1 MRTASRNTSTTALA
15 VIALAVAS
23 MLAPSLA
30 HAKRMGGGGRMMA
43 PSRMARPATP
53 PPAPRAPAAAP
64 APAVT
69 PPAAAA
75 APARGPG
82 MMGMVGAAAVGG
94 LAGTM
99 AGNAMAGNN
108 KDQTAAKAKE
118 AEAAEKEAADLQQKA
133 DAAKA
138 KADAA
143 RAAVR

>member
-1 MRTASRNTSTTALA
+1 
-15 VIALAVAS
+15 
-23 MLAPSLA
+23 
-30 HAKRMGGGGRMMA
+30 
-43 PSRMARPATP
+43 
-53 PPAPRAPAAAP
+53 
-64 APAVT
+64 
-69 PPAAAA
+69 
-75 APARGPG
+75 

-108 KDQTAAKAKE
+108 KDQTAAKTKE